1 MAKQA
6 KKSLAEIPTIDVCL
20 VTIETQTGEFGFD
33 TANQISVETQV
44 EEQDAV
50 KLVVK
55 GVLRAQ
61 KKATSTITGTQ
72 ITLTDNVFNPELVKV
87 MQGGKIILDEGTQ
100 EIIGYEPPV
109 AGSADKGETFI
120 LNAYSAQYDGAGTIV
135 RYEKIS
141 YPNCT
146 GVPVAFSSE
155 DDAFRAPEYTINSAP
170 NTGEP
175 PYRISYVKDLPIL
188 VDEYTDANT
197 LVVESVAGSESG
209 KTKITVT
216 PGKEE
221 YTDKY
226 YYTDEID
233 GSSID
238 ENLKYGTKI
247 VGYIP
252 WDGQAEIEI
261 ESGRYIYI
269 IETDENDK
277 LIAYGKT
284 QTVINGG

>member
-1 MAKQA
+1 MGKQA

-20 VTIETQTGEFGFD
+20 VTIETETGEFGFD

-50 KLVVK
+50 KLVIK
-55 GVLRAQ
+55 GKLRAQ

-87 MQGGKIILDEGTQ
+87 MQGGTIIMDEETQ
-100 EIIGYEPPV
+100 EVIGYEPPV
-109 AGSADKGETFI
+109 AGSGDKGEVFI
-120 LNAYSAQYDGAGTIV
+120 LNAYSAQYDGAGNIV

-146 GVPVAFSSE
+146 GIPVAFSSE

-188 VDEYTDANT
+188 VDEYADAKT
-197 LVVESVAGSESG
+197 LTVKSVAGSESG
-209 KTKITVT
+209 KTKITVK
-216 PGKEE
+216 PSKED
-221 YTDKY
+221 YTHKY
-226 YYTDEID
+226 FYQDGVAAESDTFTYGQNVSQYT
-233 GSSID
+233 
-238 ENLKYGTKI
+238 
-247 VGYIP
+247 P
-252 WDGQAEIEI
+252 WDGKAEIEFTT
-261 ESGRYIYI
+261 GRFIFVL
-269 IETDENDK
+269 EADEMNH
-277 LIAYGKT
+277 LVAYGVT
-284 QTVINGG
+284 EVTSNDG